1 MNGLISQACGS
12 HRPRRPSSLG
22 AVAILIA
29 ATLFATVVA
38 GCGKKPTTASSPS
51 PGSPSPEAQQIL
63 QDSSKATKG
72 LHSVHVVV
80 TVNNEPPRH
89 VRRLQFLERM
99 GSCQVVHRG
108 GTRR

>member
-38 GCGKKPTTASSPS
+38 GCGKKPTTASS
-51 PGSPSPEAQQIL
+51 
-63 QDSSKATKG
+63 
-72 LHSVHVVV
+72 
-80 TVNNEPPRH
+80 
-89 VRRLQFLERM
+89 
-99 GSCQVVHRG
+99 
-108 GTRR
+108 

>member
-38 GCGKKPTTASSPS
+38 GCGKKTDHGELPESRVAVA
-51 PGSPSPEAQQIL
+51 GSPADPA
-63 QDSSKATKG
+63 
-72 LHSVHVVV
+72 
-80 TVNNEPPRH
+80 R
-89 VRRLQFLERM
+89 QFQGDEGPAFRP
-99 GSCQVVHRG
+99 RG
-108 GTRR
+108 GDGKQSLDPPV